1 MKKRKRWKKRER
13 ERGNLNM
20 FSRNLTETL
29 RMVII

>member
-1 MKKRKRWKKRER
+1 MKKKKDGKKRER
-13 ERGNLNM
+13 ERGNLNT